1 MLGMY
6 IPEGAPPNL
15 TVSTL
20 FAIEITLAYLVK
32 LNVEFVNVTV
42 KSSATRFVILP

>member
-1 MLGMY
+1 MY

-20 FAIEITLAYLVK
+20 LAIEITLAYLVI
-32 LNVEFVNVTV
+32 LNVVFVNVTV
-42 KSSATRFVILP
+42 KLSATKFVKLP